1 MSILHNLESP
11 RIWRGDDLLHWSDP
25 ELLRVKGPDIP
36 RENIGRMIDPYL
48 IQDKDDTRKWGC
60 FYKQQGVGFF
70 QAHFQL
76 HNTLGQRQRTQ
87 LSLSPP
93 MG

>member
-36 RENIGRMIDPYL
+36 RENMGRMIDPYL
-48 IQDKDDTRKWGC
+48 IQDKDDTRKWGV
-60 FYKQQGVGFF
+60 FLQTARGGF
-70 QAHFQL
+70 L
-76 HNTLGQRQRTQ
+76 P
-87 LSLSPP
+87 SPFP
-93 MG
+93 AS